1 MLKSE
6 CKNFLLKLKNF
17 NREKVGIDDELIAIL
32 YEMTIVIDD
41 YYALN
46 QMMDQY
52 IAPIGNAAVGEPKGS
67 QMLCD
72 VCNVKIIFFFQ
83 YCYCCGFCYC
93 VHYFSTRCTSAA
105 KQMIMPY
112 MRKVNHID

>member
-72 VCNVKIIFFFQ
+72 VCNVKIIFFFNIVIAVVFVIVCTIFQ
-83 YCYCCGFCYC
+83 LG
-93 VHYFSTRCTSAA
+93 VHQRQS
-105 KQMIMPY
+105 K
-112 MRKVNHID
+112 